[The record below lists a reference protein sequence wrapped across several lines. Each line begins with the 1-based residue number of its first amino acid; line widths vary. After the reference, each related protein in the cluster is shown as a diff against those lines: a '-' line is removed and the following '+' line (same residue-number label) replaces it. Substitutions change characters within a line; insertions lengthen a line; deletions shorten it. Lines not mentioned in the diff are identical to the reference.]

1 MINLFFFFQLLT
13 TVDVSTKDV
22 SDLHAKLERKKKV
35 EEHNSEIQISF
46 TDHMDAMFSQMQN
59 SVEDQRNKHQSM
71 LDSYKTSVGEQLEMV
86 QYFE

>member
-71 LDSYKTSVGEQLEMV
+71 LDSYKTSVGEQLEMDR
-86 QYFE
+86 

>member
-1 MINLFFFFQLLT
+1 M
-13 TVDVSTKDV
+13 STKDV

-71 LDSYKTSVGEQLEMV
+71 LDSYKTSVGEQLEMDR
-86 QYFE
+86 